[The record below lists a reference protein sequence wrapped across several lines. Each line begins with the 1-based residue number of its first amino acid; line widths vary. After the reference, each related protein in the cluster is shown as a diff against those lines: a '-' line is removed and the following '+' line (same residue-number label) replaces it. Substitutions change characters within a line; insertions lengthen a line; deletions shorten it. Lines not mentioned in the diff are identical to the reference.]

1 MEIEIREPKNELE
14 WEQYY
19 DLRYRILRQPWN
31 QPRGSERNEGDATG
45 LHFALY
51 ENEILKAIARLD
63 INDNRSAQV
72 RFMAV
77 ETEIQRKG
85 YGKQVML
92 AIDAYCKEKNIS
104 EIVLHARET
113 AIPFYESLDYQL
125 VEKSHLLFN
134 EIQHFLMTK
143 KNEIKLNF

>member
-1 MEIEIREPKNELE
+1 MEIEIRAPKNEVE

-31 QPRGSERNEGDATG
+31 QPQGSERNEGDETG

-63 INDNRSAQV
+63 INDEKSAQV

-92 AIDAYCKEKNIS
+92 AIENYCKTKNIS
-104 EIVLHARET
+104 EIVLHAREI
-113 AIPFYESLDYQL
+113 AIPFYESLGYQL

-143 KNEIKLNF
+143 KI

>member
-1 MEIEIREPKNELE
+1 MEIEIRVPKNEIE
-14 WEQYY
+14 WEHYY

-63 INDNRSAQV
+63 INDNKSAQV

-85 YGKQVML
+85 YGKKVML
-92 AIDAYCKEKNIS
+92 AIETYCKEKNIS

-143 KNEIKLNF
+143 KLVLILN

>member
-1 MEIEIREPKNELE
+1 MEIEIRVPKNEVE

-31 QPRGSERNEGDATG
+31 QPQGSERNEGDETG
-45 LHFALY
+45 FHFALY

-63 INDNRSAQV
+63 INDEKSAQV

-92 AIDAYCKEKNIS
+92 AIENYCKTKNIS
-104 EIVLHARET
+104 EIILHAREI
-113 AIPFYESLDYQL
+113 AIPFYESLGYQL

-143 KNEIKLNF
+143 KI

>member
-1 MEIEIREPKNELE
+1 MEIEIRAPKNEVE

-31 QPRGSERNEGDATG
+31 QPRGSERNEGDSTG

-51 ENEILKAIARLD
+51 EMEILKAIARLD
-63 INDNRSAQV
+63 FNSNKSAQV

-92 AIDAYCKEKNIS
+92 AIETYCKKKSIS
-104 EIVLHARET
+104 EIVLHAREN

-134 EIQHFLMTK
+134 EIQHYLMTK
-143 KNEIKLNF
+143 KV

>member
-1 MEIEIREPKNELE
+1 MEIEIRAPKNEVE

-31 QPRGSERNEGDATG
+31 QPRGSERNEGDSTG

-51 ENEILKAIARLD
+51 EKEILKAIARLD
-63 INDNRSAQV
+63 FNSNKSAQV

-92 AIDAYCKEKNIS
+92 AIEMYCKKKSIS
-104 EIVLHARET
+104 EIALHAREN

-134 EIQHFLMTK
+134 EIQHYLMTK
-143 KNEIKLNF
+143 KV

>member
-1 MEIEIREPKNELE
+1 MEIEIRSPKSEVE

-19 DLRYRILRQPWN
+19 SLRYRILRQPRN
-31 QPRGSERNEGDATG
+31 QPRGSERNEGDEIG

-63 INDNRSAQV
+63 INDEKSAQV

-92 AIDAYCKEKNIS
+92 AVESYCKSISIS
-104 EIVLHARET
+104 EIILHAREV

-134 EIQHFLMTK
+134 EIQHHLMSK
-143 KNEIKLNF
+143 KV

>member
-1 MEIEIREPKNELE
+1 MEIEIRVPKNEVE

-31 QPRGSERNEGDATG
+31 QPQGSERNEGDETG

-63 INDNRSAQV
+63 INDEKSAQV

-92 AIDAYCKEKNIS
+92 AIENYCKTKNIS
-104 EIVLHARET
+104 EIILHAREI
-113 AIPFYESLDYQL
+113 AIPFYESLGYQL

-134 EIQHFLMTK
+134 EIQHFLMIK
-143 KNEIKLNF
+143 KI

>member
-1 MEIEIREPKNELE
+1 MEIEIRVPKNEVE

-31 QPRGSERNEGDATG
+31 QPQGSERNEGDETG

-63 INDNRSAQV
+63 INDEKSAQV

-92 AIDAYCKEKNIS
+92 AIENYCKTKNIS
-104 EIVLHARET
+104 EIILHAREI
-113 AIPFYESLDYQL
+113 AIPFYESLGYQL
-125 VEKSHLLFN
+125 VEKSHLLFD
-134 EIQHFLMTK
+134 EIQHFLMIK
-143 KNEIKLNF
+143 KI

>member
-1 MEIEIREPKNELE
+1 MEIEIRAPKNEVE

-31 QPRGSERNEGDATG
+31 QPRGSERNEGDETG

-63 INDNRSAQV
+63 INDEKSAQV

-92 AIDAYCKEKNIS
+92 AIENYCKSIS
-104 EIVLHARET
+104 VFEIVLHAREI
-113 AIPFYESLDYQL
+113 AIPFYDNLGYQL

-134 EIQHFLMTK
+134 EIQHFMMSK
-143 KNEIKLNF
+143 KL

>member
-1 MEIEIREPKNELE
+1 MEIEIRVPKNEVE

-31 QPRGSERNEGDATG
+31 QPQGSERNEGDETG

-51 ENEILKAIARLD
+51 ENEIIKAIARLD
-63 INDNRSAQV
+63 INDEKSAQV

-92 AIDAYCKEKNIS
+92 AIENYCKTKNIS
-104 EIVLHARET
+104 EIILHAREI
-113 AIPFYESLDYQL
+113 AIPFYESLGYQL

-134 EIQHFLMTK
+134 EIQHFLMIK
-143 KNEIKLNF
+143 KI

>member
-1 MEIEIREPKNELE
+1 MEIEIRVPKNEIE
-14 WEQYY
+14 WEHYY

-63 INDNRSAQV
+63 INDNKSAQV

-85 YGKQVML
+85 YGKKVML
-92 AIDAYCKEKNIS
+92 AIETYCKEKNIS

-113 AIPFYESLDYQL
+113 ALPFYENLGYQL
-125 VEKSHLLFN
+125 NEKSHLLFN

-143 KNEIKLNF
+143 KLVLILN

>member
-1 MEIEIREPKNELE
+1 MEIEIRAPKNEIE
-14 WEQYY
+14 WKQYY

-31 QPRGSERNEGDATG
+31 QPQGSERNEGDVTG
-45 LHFALY
+45 IHFALY

-63 INDNRSAQV
+63 INDEKGAQV

-85 YGKQVML
+85 YGKQVMV
-92 AIDAYCKEKNIS
+92 AIENYCKSISIS
-104 EIVLHARET
+104 EIILHAREI
-113 AIPFYESLDYQL
+113 AIPFYTSLDYQL
-125 VEKSHLLFN
+125 VEKSHLLFD

-143 KNEIKLNF
+143 KL

>member
-1 MEIEIREPKNELE
+1 MEIEIRAPKNEIE

-45 LHFALY
+45 IHFALY
-51 ENEILKAIARLD
+51 ENGSLKAIARLD
-63 INDNRSAQV
+63 FNEDKIAQV

-77 ETEIQRKG
+77 DSEIQRKG

-92 AIDAYCKEKNIS
+92 AIERYCKANS
-104 EIVLHARET
+104 VTEIVLHAREI
-113 AIPFYESLDYQL
+113 ALPFYESLGYQL

-134 EIQHFLMTK
+134 EIQHFLMK
-143 KNEIKLNF
+143 KSV

>member
-1 MEIEIREPKNELE
+1 MEIEIRAPKNEVE

-31 QPRGSERNEGDATG
+31 QPRGSERNDGDLTG
-45 LHFALY
+45 THFALY
-51 ENEILKAIARLD
+51 QNENLKAIARLD
-63 INDNRSAQV
+63 INNAESAQI

-77 ETEIQRKG
+77 ETGTQRKG
-85 YGKQVML
+85 FGKHVML
-92 AIDAYCKEKNIS
+92 AIEKYCKSTKIH
-104 EIVLHARET
+104 EINLHAREI
-113 AIPFYESLDYQL
+113 AIPFYESLNYQV

-143 KNEIKLNF
+143 KI

>member
-1 MEIEIREPKNELE
+1 MEIEIRSPKSEVE

-19 DLRYRILRQPWN
+19 SLRYRILRQPWN
-31 QPRGSERNEGDATG
+31 QPLGSERNEGDEIG

-63 INDNRSAQV
+63 INDEKSAKV

-92 AIDAYCKEKNIS
+92 AIESYCKSISIS
-104 EIVLHARET
+104 EIILHAREV

-134 EIQHFLMTK
+134 EIQHHLMSK
-143 KNEIKLNF
+143 KV

>member
-1 MEIEIREPKNELE
+1 MEIEIRVPKIEVE

-31 QPRGSERNEGDATG
+31 QPRGSERNEGDETG
-45 LHFALY
+45 MHFALY
-51 ENEILKAIARLD
+51 EIEILKAIARLD
-63 INDNRSAQV
+63 INDEKSAQV

-92 AIDAYCKEKNIS
+92 AIENYCKSISVS
-104 EIVLHARET
+104 EIVLHARDQEFDVLHICDLT
-113 AIPFYESLDYQL
+113 FRVSVIVQL
-125 VEKSHLLFN
+125 YN
-134 EIQHFLMTK
+134 WPAQT
-143 KNEIKLNF
+143 

>member
-1 MEIEIREPKNELE
+1 MEIEIRVPKNEVE

-31 QPRGSERNEGDATG
+31 QPRGSERNEGDETG
-45 LHFALY
+45 SHLALY

-63 INDNRSAQV
+63 INDEKSAQV

-77 ETEIQRKG
+77 ETEIQRNG

-92 AIDAYCKEKNIS
+92 AIENYCKTKNIS
-104 EIVLHARET
+104 EIILHAREI
-113 AIPFYESLDYQL
+113 AIPFYESLGYQL

-143 KNEIKLNF
+143 KL

>member
-1 MEIEIREPKNELE
+1 MEIEIRSPKSEVE

-19 DLRYRILRQPWN
+19 SLRYRILRQPWN
-31 QPRGSERNEGDATG
+31 QPLGSERNEGDEIG

-63 INDNRSAQV
+63 INDEKSAQV

-92 AIDAYCKEKNIS
+92 AIESYCKSISIS
-104 EIVLHARET
+104 EIILHAREV

-134 EIQHFLMTK
+134 EIQHYLMSK
-143 KNEIKLNF
+143 KV

>member
-1 MEIEIREPKNELE
+1 MEIEIRVPKNEIE
-14 WEQYY
+14 WEHYY

-63 INDNRSAQV
+63 INDNKSAQV

-85 YGKQVML
+85 YGKKVML
-92 AIDAYCKEKNIS
+92 AIETYCKEKNIS

-113 AIPFYESLDYQL
+113 AIPFYENLGYQL
-125 VEKSHLLFN
+125 NEKSHLLFN

-143 KNEIKLNF
+143 KLVLILN

>member
-1 MEIEIREPKNELE
+1 MEIEIRAPKNEVE

-31 QPRGSERNEGDATG
+31 QPRGSERNEGDSTG

-51 ENEILKAIARLD
+51 EKEILKAIARLD
-63 INDNRSAQV
+63 FNSNKSAQV

-92 AIDAYCKEKNIS
+92 AIEMYCKKKSIS
-104 EIVLHARET
+104 EIALHARET

-134 EIQHFLMTK
+134 EIQHYLMTK
-143 KNEIKLNF
+143 KV

>member
-1 MEIEIREPKNELE
+1 MEIEIRAPKNEVE

-19 DLRYRILRQPWN
+19 DLRYRILRQSWN
-31 QPRGSERNEGDATG
+31 QPQGSERNEGDETG

-63 INDNRSAQV
+63 INDEKSAQV

-92 AIDAYCKEKNIS
+92 AIENYCKTKNIS
-104 EIVLHARET
+104 EIILHAREI
-113 AIPFYESLDYQL
+113 AIPFYESLGYQL

-143 KNEIKLNF
+143 KI

>member
-1 MEIEIREPKNELE
+1 MEIEIRAPKNEVE

-31 QPRGSERNEGDATG
+31 QPQGSERNEGDETG

-63 INDNRSAQV
+63 INDEKSAQV

-77 ETEIQRKG
+77 ETEIQRNG

-92 AIDAYCKEKNIS
+92 AIENYCKTKNIS
-104 EIVLHARET
+104 EIILHAREI
-113 AIPFYESLDYQL
+113 AIPFYKSLGYQL

-143 KNEIKLNF
+143 RI

>member
-1 MEIEIREPKNELE
+1 MEIEIRVPKNEVE

-31 QPRGSERNEGDATG
+31 QPRGSERNEGDETG

-63 INDNRSAQV
+63 INDEKSAQV

-92 AIDAYCKEKNIS
+92 AIENYCKSISIS
-104 EIVLHARET
+104 EIVLHAREI
-113 AIPFYESLDYQL
+113 AIPFYENLGYQL

-143 KNEIKLNF
+143 KL